1 MAINVNEYNQNVF
14 DPKRRIRATID
25 NVHGTGTVKAIED
38 AAIEKLEKL
47 MKHETVVEDKR
58 PTVEIDQKLNLIND
72 GEEETMF
79 FRKKAVEKVQQQEKE
94 TVVQQPVQETETHR
108 YKSWRVFDLM
118 RSKASTNLKDV
129 IKLNVKRVSYVG
141 EKSKTVK
148 AKIAGLIR
156 TATKAVASI
165 GMSDAISRKDA
176 TLKDV
181 AIKAA
186 AGTGLVFAGNIIGGT
201 FVEGAEVKT
210 VVGTDLFKGNE
221 KELNKAIRKEVVA
234 NSFKDALL
242 SVTIPTAIST
252 AGTNATSKSKSTVAK
267 VLTSFGTT
275 QVLTSVAAK
284 SIDSVFEAKNNKKS
298 FNGNVSQDVVGTMIH
313 TKMKPQ
319 STKSVAIGAGLI
331 GADLILNSMKKSK
344 QPVKKVASLLAT
356 EPVQKPSPAPV
367 KKPVVKPVQQK
378 STVAVSKPVAA
389 PQK

>member
-284 SIDSVFEAKNNKKS
+284 SIDSVFETKNNKKS

-344 QPVKKVASLLAT
+344 QPVKKVASLPAT

-367 KKPVVKPVQQK
+367 KKSVVKPVQQK

>member
-94 TVVQQPVQETETHR
+94 TVVQQPVQESETHR

-141 EKSKTVK
+141 ETSKTVK

-221 KELNKAIRKEVVA
+221 KELNKAVRKEVVA

-267 VLTSFGTT
+267 VLTSFGTS
-275 QVLTSVAAK
+275 QALTSVAAK

-344 QPVKKVASLLAT
+344 QPVKKVASLPAT

>member
-58 PTVEIDQKLNLIND
+58 PTVDIDQKLNLIND

-94 TVVQQPVQETETHR
+94 TVVQQPVQESETHR
-108 YKSWRVFDLM
+108 YNSWRVFDLM

-284 SIDSVFEAKNNKKS
+284 SIDSVFETKNNKKS

-389 PQK
+389 LQK

>member
-94 TVVQQPVQETETHR
+94 TVVQQPVQESETHR
-108 YKSWRVFDLM
+108 YNSWRVFDLM

-284 SIDSVFEAKNNKKS
+284 SIDSVFETKNNKKS

>member
-141 EKSKTVK
+141 ETSKTVK

-284 SIDSVFEAKNNKKS
+284 SIDSVFETKNNKKS

-344 QPVKKVASLLAT
+344 QPVKKVASLPAT

-367 KKPVVKPVQQK
+367 KKSVVKPVQQK

>member
-1 MAINVNEYNQNVF
+1 
-14 DPKRRIRATID
+14 
-25 NVHGTGTVKAIED
+25 
-38 AAIEKLEKL
+38 
-47 MKHETVVEDKR
+47 
-58 PTVEIDQKLNLIND
+58 
-72 GEEETMF
+72 
-79 FRKKAVEKVQQQEKE
+79 
-94 TVVQQPVQETETHR
+94 
-108 YKSWRVFDLM
+108 LM

-275 QVLTSVAAK
+275 QALTSVAAK
-284 SIDSVFEAKNNKKS
+284 SIDSVFETKNNKKS

-344 QPVKKVASLLAT
+344 QPVKKVASLPAT

-367 KKPVVKPVQQK
+367 KKSVVKPVQQK

>member
-94 TVVQQPVQETETHR
+94 TVVQQPVQEPETHR
-108 YKSWRVFDLM
+108 YKSWGVFDLM

-141 EKSKTVK
+141 ETSKTVK

-221 KELNKAIRKEVVA
+221 KELNKVVRKEVVA

-267 VLTSFGTT
+267 VLTSFGTS
-275 QVLTSVAAK
+275 QALTSVAAK
-284 SIDSVFEAKNNKKS
+284 SIDSVFEAKNNKKL
-298 FNGNVSQDVVGTMIH
+298 FNGNVSQNIVGTMIH

-344 QPVKKVASLLAT
+344 QPVKKVASLPAT

>member
-94 TVVQQPVQETETHR
+94 TVVQQPVQESETHR
-108 YKSWRVFDLM
+108 YNSWRVFDLM

-141 EKSKTVK
+141 ETSKTVK

-267 VLTSFGTT
+267 VLTSFGTS
-275 QVLTSVAAK
+275 QALTSVAAK
-284 SIDSVFEAKNNKKS
+284 SIDSVFEAKNNKKL
-298 FNGNVSQDVVGTMIH
+298 FNGNVSQNIVGAMIH

-344 QPVKKVASLLAT
+344 QPVKNVASLPAT

-367 KKPVVKPVQQK
+367 KKSVVKPVQQK

>member
-94 TVVQQPVQETETHR
+94 TVVQQPVQESETHR
-108 YKSWRVFDLM
+108 YNSWRVFDLM

-284 SIDSVFEAKNNKKS
+284 SIDSVFETKNNKKS

-344 QPVKKVASLLAT
+344 QPVKKVASLPAT

>member
-94 TVVQQPVQETETHR
+94 TVVQQPVQESETHR
-108 YKSWRVFDLM
+108 YNSWRVFDLM

-344 QPVKKVASLLAT
+344 QPVKKVASLPAT

>member
-58 PTVEIDQKLNLIND
+58 PTVDIDQKLNLIND

-94 TVVQQPVQETETHR
+94 TVVQQPVQESETHR
-108 YKSWRVFDLM
+108 YNSWRVFDLM

-148 AKIAGLIR
+148 SKIAGLIR

-221 KELNKAIRKEVVA
+221 KELNKVVRKEVVA

-267 VLTSFGTT
+267 VLTSFGTS
-275 QVLTSVAAK
+275 QALTSVAAK
-284 SIDSVFEAKNNKKS
+284 SIDSVFEAKNNKKL
-298 FNGNVSQDVVGTMIH
+298 FNGNVSQNIVGAMIH

-344 QPVKKVASLLAT
+344 QPVKNVASLPAT

-367 KKPVVKPVQQK
+367 KKSVVKPVQQK